1 MKKHLFY
8 CTMFYS
14 SSVMSDMYMIVCC
27 DFLQLPI
34 GYCDFLQYIINF
46 CNFTQD
52 VISYCN

>member
-14 SSVMSDMYMIVCC
+14 SSVMSDMYMIVYC